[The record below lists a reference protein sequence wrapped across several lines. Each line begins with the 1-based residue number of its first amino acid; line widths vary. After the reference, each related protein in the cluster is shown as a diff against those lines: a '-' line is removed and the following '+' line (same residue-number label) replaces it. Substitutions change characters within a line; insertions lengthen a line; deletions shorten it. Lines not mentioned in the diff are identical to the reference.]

1 MTIRI
6 MTALSAAI
14 LLSACTGNS
23 STTRTI
29 ETEEIT
35 DVSGRVGAAIVRGRV
50 SATPINLE
58 GGPSLVT
65 NDNGDVVFDG
75 EAAQSDRF
83 GDYRLVLD
91 NLTVGTTRVFI
102 ATDDNGVVGYRCED
116 PSGCRSLA
124 FGSYVNIPDGLDIR
138 AGVGEI
144 SDGMQVNINWVTD
157 LAASLAR
164 TVYID
169 AIQNV
174 DGVALRDDISEA
186 VDTAKTGAYNEY
198 SIELSNRHVS
208 EMFGVSDVI
217 AVTPIS
223 PSQITT
229 SVDLTSAQLQASI
242 YYGALVA
249 ALPELAENSDQEYM
263 AMLTEITGDLID
275 NQGQLLQKGTPSTGV
290 SLAQMYDA
298 AVYLLSANIDRFQ
311 AAGAQVPPEAT
322 AALVQLRAR
331 SLALVEDE
339 RTNVDVDVPE
349 SLANWQSNID
359 AAKEFITDLTV
370 AIDNFW
376 AENPDESSFVDP
388 DHARRMNTYYDVHET
403 LFSDVSE
410 ELVGSNGVLPRLL
423 DAADLLIECENAPDT
438 CVTSSGDVVVD
449 KTARSVTIDSSLT
462 LLLQPQGA
470 EDASTFEQFD
480 FVIDKTLNSLDQNGR
495 TYSWKEDTISDGTV
509 IQQPFLRLYY
519 EQEYAA
525 IPRRNE
531 VEPGQI
537 AVVWPLVEF
546 SGVLSDVGE
555 DSGNHDISILFEA
568 NLIGVEN
575 PYATSQLRYNP
586 VTIVLWLRS
595 VASETDTRSAIISQI
610 RTTGSA
616 FYYPES
622 KWPAASQFFKEP
634 SDSVTA
640 IPGMVASLYR
650 GKETLSSGEVVD
662 IFDQELDYVDAIS
675 RIRLFP
681 YDSRTNTTES
691 QSCAVTKN
699 AVIEEREVIGDCSEP
714 LSLAGEVTLD
724 ELLEDNFESGVLTHY
739 EVPSNGTYIID
750 LSEDGRDILNPDGSY
765 NGMTSGTLYGPF
777 TGQFESAIK
786 LGIDRLDVTMTSD
799 MIVDENPVPVL
810 LEFTLQ
816 RSVEDIYSAAVGYA
830 FAPDAG
836 LEQVSEVVGVALGAE
851 SQGFVFE
858 YKVTEEQLSSGETI
872 EVELGSMNISRSGVN
887 LGGRE
892 QSVLTNIVSRSEYL
906 QGDAETACGL
916 NDRDKLSSN
925 GDCDAVAYLTFRGAL
940 LATIREE
947 RPDVFVARF
956 VDGSWMVLGG
966 S

>member
-35 DVSGRVGAAIVRGRV
+35 DVSGRVGAAILAGRV

-58 GGPSLVT
+58 GGPVRVT

-75 EAAQSDRF
+75 EASQSDEE
-83 GDYRLVLD
+83 GDYDLVLD
-91 NLTVGTTRVFI
+91 NLTVGATRVFI

-124 FGSYVNIPDGLDIR
+124 YKSYINIPDGLDIR

-144 SDGMQVNINWVTD
+144 SDGMQININWITD

-174 DGVALRDDISEA
+174 NGVALRDDISEA

-198 SIELSNRHVS
+198 SIELSNRHIS

-217 AVTPIS
+217 SVIPIS

-229 SVDLTSAQLQASI
+229 SVDLTSGQFQASI

-275 NQGQLLQKGTPSTGV
+275 NQGQLLQKGTPATGV
-290 SLAQMYDA
+290 SLAQIYDA

-311 AAGAQVPPEAT
+311 SAGAQVPSEAT

-359 AAKEFITDLTV
+359 TAKEFITDLTV

-449 KTARSVTIDSSLT
+449 KAARSVTIDSSLT

-480 FVIDKTLNSLDQNGR
+480 FVIDETLNSLNQNGR

-509 IQQPFLRLYY
+509 VQQPFVRLYY

-525 IPRRNE
+525 IPRRSD
-531 VEPGQI
+531 VEPVQI
-537 AVVWPLVEF
+537 AVVWPLLDF
-546 SGVLSDVGE
+546 TGTLSDVGD
-555 DSGNHDISILFEA
+555 DSGVHDFSILFEA
-568 NLIGVEN
+568 NLAGVEN
-575 PYATSQLRYNP
+575 PYATSELRYNP
-586 VTIVLWLRS
+586 VTVVLWLRS
-595 VASETDTRSAIISQI
+595 VATETDTRSAIISQI
-610 RTTGSA
+610 RSTGSA
-616 FYYPES
+616 FFYPEQ
-622 KWPAASQFFKEP
+622 KWPSADQFFNE
-634 SDSVTA
+634 SSGSVAT
-640 IPGMVASLYR
+640 IPEMVTSLYR
-650 GKETLSSGEVVD
+650 GTETLSTGVVVD
-662 IFDQELDYVDAIS
+662 IFDQELDYNDTIT
-675 RIRLFP
+675 RIRIYP
-681 YDSRTNTTES
+681 YNAQTNTTQS
-691 QSCAVTKN
+691 QSCQVSKN
-699 AVIEEREVIGDCSEP
+699 AVIEEREVIGTCSEP
-714 LSLAGEVTLD
+714 LKLAGNVSLD
-724 ELLEDNFESGVLTHY
+724 SLIEGNFDSGILTTY
-739 EVPSNGTYIID
+739 DVPSNGTYVID
-750 LSEDGRDILNPDGSY
+750 LSETGQDIVNPDGSF
-765 NGMTSGTLYGPF
+765 NQMTSGTLYGPF

-786 LGIDRLDVTMTSD
+786 LGIDRLDLTLTSN
-799 MIVDENPVPVL
+799 MIVEEKLIPVL
-810 LEFTLQ
+810 LEFTMQ
-816 RSVEDIYSAAVGYA
+816 RRVDDIYSTSMGYA
-830 FAPDAG
+830 YAPDDELDDA
-836 LEQVSEVVGVALGAE
+836 SELLGVAIGADA
-851 SQGFVFE
+851 QGFFFE
-858 YKVTEEQLSSGETI
+858 YDVTEEQLSGEETI
-872 EVELGSMNISRSGVN
+872 EVELGTLNIYRSGIN

-892 QSVLTNIVSRSEYL
+892 QSILTNIVSRSEYL